1 MEQNLYLKKFNKVFL
16 IFYIL
21 SSDLLFYVAIDTLFY
36 TMVKG
41 FTPDKIVFL
50 TTISSISSILLGKII
65 IKIIQKIG
73 NTKSVRLATG
83 LLIIASTIITFANNY
98 VLIVFAEFI
107 YNIAFMFKSTENAML
122 KNNLEIQNNE
132 EQFTKILNN
141 GNTGYAV
148 ITMIISFVAGYL
160 FNINNYLPMYLCIM
174 FCIVTFILSLY
185 MKDLSPNDVVT
196 IKTNETKEKIKI
208 SKMIWI
214 ILIFYGMFFSVIA
227 VGQSNG
233 KLLIQCE
240 LAKIYDM
247 AKTATYLSLI
257 VAVSRIFRVIGNISF
272 NKAYDKFK
280 NKVSVILCTLLTLA
294 CVLLVL
300 GYFISINTILKFTI
314 MAIGFCI
321 ILAIRDPFRVYIYD
335 LSLNISSESER
346 QSISVYLDLA
356 RKIGT
361 TIVSLVATAILIKV
375 TLIYVIS
382 CLIVLSVIELMLSI
396 KIYRMVKKRVN
407 IL

>member
-1 MEQNLYLKKFNKVFL
+1 MICY
-16 IFYIL
+16 
-21 SSDLLFYVAIDTLFY
+21 
-36 TMVKG
+36 
-41 FTPDKIVFL
+41 
-50 TTISSISSILLGKII
+50 SI
-65 IKIIQKIG
+65 
-73 NTKSVRLATG
+73 SVRLATG